1 MDATVSI
8 HVSVTDKWALWDA
21 AAANAVSSGSHVAR
35 SDYKAEFGIDRVADH
50 LRFLI
55 DRPLS
60 PKFGSIGFDVVDSF
74 CEVDAEPVS
83 EPGPEGS
90 AKTALQA
97 AYAELSEHPAGSSRD
112 DALSTLSVVRSM
124 LQICLDVIP
133 DGSAG
138 PVFDHLRKAY
148 RDVTTDVGGLPENDA
163 NQMITDLADQLRPIV
178 LAFAP
183 VDTVPEAAVEPDPYA
198 HLGPAP
204 EVPEGQRLFVARQER
219 DAIVTY
225 EAYVVAED
233 ARDAQALA
241 FADQCTWIESG
252 TGELD
257 DRTIIIETPDLP

>member
-35 SDYKAEFGIDRVADH
+35 SDYKAEFGIDRVTDH

-60 PKFGSIGFDVVDSF
+60 SAFGSIGFDVVDSF

-83 EPGPEGS
+83 EPTPEGS

-97 AYAELSEHPAGSSRD
+97 AYAELSEHPACSSRD
-112 DALSTLSVVRSM
+112 EALATLSVVRSM
-124 LQICLDVIP
+124 LQICIEVIP
-133 DGSAG
+133 DSLAG
-138 PVFDHLRKAY
+138 EIFDHVRSAY
-148 RDVTTDVGGLPENDA
+148 RDVTTDVDGLPQDDA
-163 NQMITDLADQLRPIV
+163 NQLIKDMADQMRPIV

-183 VDTVPEAAVEPDPYA
+183 VDAVLEPMAASGPYS

-204 EVPEGQRLFVARQER
+204 EVPDGQRLFVARQER

-233 ARDAQALA
+233 ARDAQTMA

-257 DRTIIIETPDLP
+257 DRTIIIETPDSP